1 MHPKNTQAGSE
12 RQSKSGAK
20 GARLKEAASI
30 NKSLSAL
37 GNVILALVTGS
48 AHIPYRS
55 SILTRLLRDC
65 LGGTASTMLI
75 CNISPAESNLSESL
89 SSLRFATRVKTVKNE
104 ANVVNRSALEM
115 GASGAIQ
122 LQQRN
127 AELEDEVQRLRR
139 QVKALQRELDEE
151 RASSRFE
158 EVSLSEKLK

>member
-1 MHPKNTQAGSE
+1 MI
-12 RQSKSGAK
+12 
-20 GARLKEAASI
+20 L
-30 NKSLSAL
+30 
-37 GNVILALVTGS
+37 ILALVTGS
-48 AHIPYRS
+48 AHIPYS
-55 SILTRLLRDC
+55 LPIFYTVLTRLLRDC

-139 QVKALQRELDEE
+139 QVKKPCSGNSTL
-151 RASSRFE
+151 
-158 EVSLSEKLK
+158 SL

>member
-1 MHPKNTQAGSE
+1 M
-12 RQSKSGAK
+12 
-20 GARLKEAASI
+20 
-30 NKSLSAL
+30 
-37 GNVILALVTGS
+37 ILALVTGS

-158 EVSLSEKLK
+158 EGVSV

>member
-1 MHPKNTQAGSE
+1 
-12 RQSKSGAK
+12 
-20 GARLKEAASI
+20 
-30 NKSLSAL
+30 
-37 GNVILALVTGS
+37 
-48 AHIPYRS
+48 
-55 SILTRLLRDC
+55 
-65 LGGTASTMLI
+65 MLI

-139 QVKALQRELDEE
+139 QAKALQRELDEE

-158 EVSLSEKLK
+158 EGISV